1 MKLTALAVVVLVVAW
16 RWWRYRNPPLR
27 SWGPRVDPDSPGEIV
42 RRALAGRRSPDPVWT
57 GEPVDL
63 HTDGQWKIVA
73 WYSTYSDGTREPHPL
88 PPHDPTSGLGWLRRR
103 RT

>member
-16 RWWRYRNPPLR
+16 RWWRYRNPPLH

-42 RRALAGRRSPDPVWT
+42 RRALAGRRSPDPMWT

-63 HTDGQWKIVA
+63 HT
-73 WYSTYSDGTREPHPL
+73 EPHPL

>member
-16 RWWRYRNPPLR
+16 RWWRYRNPPLH

-42 RRALAGRRSPDPVWT
+42 RRALAG
-57 GEPVDL
+57 EAHAL
-63 HTDGQWKIVA
+63 
-73 WYSTYSDGTREPHPL
+73 
-88 PPHDPTSGLGWLRRR
+88 PHDPSSGLGWLRRR